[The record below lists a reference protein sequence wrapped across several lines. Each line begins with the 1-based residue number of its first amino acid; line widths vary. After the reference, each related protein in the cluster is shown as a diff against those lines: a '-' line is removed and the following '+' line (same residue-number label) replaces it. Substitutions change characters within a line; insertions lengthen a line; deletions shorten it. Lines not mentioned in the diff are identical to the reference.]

1 MLQDSVGK
9 STAYTVFALWYA
21 IGNKDKSVLIC
32 ANKFKTAK
40 DILQRIKMAYEELP
54 LWLKPGIIEWNA
66 ASIKF
71 DNGCKIT
78 AEATSGSSGRGG
90 SINCISGNE
99 TINILFNNESYTLP
113 LKRAYDIFKMEKDEI
128 IKNDNMIYIK
138 I

>member
-1 MLQDSVGK
+1 
-9 STAYTVFALWYA
+9 VFALWYA
-21 IGNKDKSVLIC
+21 LGNKDKAILIC

-71 DNGCKIT
+71 DNGCKIS

-99 TINILFNNESYTLP
+99 TINVLINGESYSIP
-113 LKRAYDIFKMEKDEI
+113 LKRAYDMFSLNMTDI
-128 IKNDNMIYIK
+128 IKNDDKIYIN